1 MLTSNSFEMMKTTNV
16 FSLTL
21 LFVASLFVACTGDL
35 EQNPLDPDS
44 FTEVQVYADAEEAKK
59 ALAKVYGSLVTGGQ
73 DIGNGDIAGIDSNF
87 SQFSR
92 MLLNLNEVPTD
103 NVVVGWGDPGLPD
116 LNTINWS
123 SENSFTQ
130 AMYYRLGQMV
140 SFANSFIT
148 NAQPLSADP
157 EVQAFIAEA
166 RFIRAYAYYNL
177 MDLYANVPLVTEVSD
192 VLPSQSGRPEI
203 FAFIETELKEL
214 EGLLKASNEYGRIDV
229 VAAQALLTRLYLN
242 AEVYTG
248 TARYSDVVTYADK
261 VLNSSAYS
269 LHNSYEELFMA
280 DNDENGA
287 QRENIFVL
295 PFDGINTIT
304 YGGTTFITHA
314 FTGGDMNAA
323 DRGINNGWGGYRS
336 TSALVDKF
344 GGENPISW
352 TDDRALFFTNGQQY
366 NQTDLANF
374 QHGYA
379 ITKVSNKRSDG
390 QPARD
395 TSGEHADTDLPL
407 IRVGEIHLN
416 RAEANFRNGNTAAA
430 LAEINALRARSNAP
444 ALGVVTLETILDERA
459 RELYMEGVR
468 RTDLVR
474 FGKFTSGDYVW
485 PFKGGAASGTSVSDI
500 YAIYPLPSQVLL
512 VNPNLQ
518 QNPGY

>member
-44 FTEVQVYADAEEAKK
+44 FTEVQVYADADEAKK

-116 LNTINWS
+116 LNTMNWS

-203 FAFIETELKEL
+203 FGFIETELKEL
-214 EGLLKASNEYGRIDV
+214 EGLLKASNEYGRVDV

-248 TARYSDVVTYADK
+248 IARYSDVVTYADK

-269 LHNSYEELFMA
+269 LHDNYEELFMA

-304 YGGTTFITHA
+304 YGGTTFINHA
-314 FTGGDMNAA
+314 FTGGNMNAA

-344 GGENPISW
+344 GGENPASW
-352 TDDRALFFTNGQQY
+352 NDDRALFFTDGQQY

-374 QHGYA
+374 KHGYA

-416 RAEANFRNGNTAAA
+416 RVEANFRNGNTAEA
-430 LAEINALRARSNAP
+430 LSEINALRARSNAP
-444 ALGVVTLETILDERA
+444 ALGVLTLETILDERA

-474 FGKFTSGDYVW
+474 FGKFTGGDYVW
-485 PFKGGAASGTSVSDI
+485 PFKGGAASGTSISDI

-518 QNPGY
+518 QNTGY